1 MSNPLARLRHHVS
14 GAIARGEATP
24 ITEVPAVA
32 PEPLVFTRVASD
44 ACGNPRYVV
53 HFLNLNT
60 REELDRAGPD
70 WIAIDEKYR
79 IACKRANTIGGRR
92 YHTKRYGGG
101 IVFQSYSVDET
112 AAHISR
118 VTGRQFVAVKG

>member
-1 MSNPLARLRHHVS
+1 MNGPLARLRHHVS
-14 GAIARGEATP
+14 GAIARGEATA
-24 ITEVPAVA
+24 ITEIPAA
-32 PEPLVFTRVASD
+32 PEELTFTRVPSD

-53 HFLNLNT
+53 HFLALNT

-70 WIAIDEKYR
+70 WIGIHEKYR
-79 IACKRANTIGGRR
+79 LACKRANSIGGRR

-101 IVFQSYSVDET
+101 IVFQSYSIDET

-118 VTGRQFVAVKG
+118 VTGRQFVAVKD

>member
-1 MSNPLARLRHHVS
+1 MS
-14 GAIARGEATP
+14 
-24 ITEVPAVA
+24 A
-32 PEPLVFTRVASD
+32 PETLTFTRAPSD

-53 HFLNLNT
+53 HFLNLCT
-60 REELDRAGPD
+60 REELDRTGDA
-70 WIAIDEKYR
+70 WIPIGDKYAT
-79 IACKRANTIGGRR
+79 ACKRANTIGGRR

-112 AAHISR
+112 AAAISR

>member
-1 MSNPLARLRHHVS
+1 MTPLQALRHHVT
-14 GAIARGEATP
+14 GAIERGEKQA
-24 ITEVPAVA
+24 IAGIPAVQ
-32 PEPLVFTRVASD
+32 PETLTFTRVPSD

-53 HFLNLNT
+53 HFLALNT

-70 WIAIDEKYR
+70 WIGIHEKYR
-79 IACKRANTIGGRR
+79 LACKRANSIGGRR

-101 IVFQSYSVDET
+101 IVFQSYSIDET

-118 VTGRQFVAVKG
+118 VTGRWFVAVEG